1 MAFMNTNSKLV
12 AMKAALEEDKPEFV
26 ETHEDVLLM
35 RRNLILRATRYAQD
49 EGRTVSFTSTTW
61 TKAWSTRGDERRKA
75 NGPCNPARPSPHKE

>member
-61 TKAWSTRGDERRKA
+61 TKACDERRKA